1 MAEWTG
7 LKRTLNSIGPAE
19 APPLGA
25 ASDHLAPPPD
35 APGATSSPQLPGM
48 TPDQPDL
55 PGRARGTLPPLV
67 SNRRPLSEYGSAQR
81 LLRMFTPAP
90 GTELTAADWEQ
101 GLSASE
107 ELRKVDPALGTPFRP
122 LSGYGLG
129 IGRVAAALP
138 AVEAAAIAETTEV
151 PPDVSDPGTGV
162 PVDAVGIVAAAS
174 ELPTAAVS
182 GNGTAVCPDGFPI
195 KGNAQ
200 SKIYHSTESR
210 VYAQTIAEI
219 CFATTA
225 AAEAA
230 GYRPPRN
237 L

>member
-7 LKRTLNSIGPAE
+7 QKRTLNSIGPAHV
-19 APPLGA
+19 PPIGA

-55 PGRARGTLPPLV
+55 PGHARGTLPPLA

-101 GLSASE
+101 GPSANE

-138 AVEAAAIAETTEV
+138 AAEVAAIAETTEV
-151 PPDVSDPGTGV
+151 PPDVAEPGTGV
-162 PVDAVGIVAAAS
+162 PVDAAGIVAAAS
-174 ELPTAAVS
+174 ELPADAVS
-182 GNGTAVCPDGFPI
+182 GNGTADCPDGFPI

-200 SKIYHSTESR
+200 SKIYHTVESR

-219 CFATTA
+219 CFATPA

-230 GYRPPRN
+230 GYRPPKN